1 MLQVP
6 LEPPQLPEFRHPPS
20 FPGGRRIRRTSTSPK
35 DVSSSAILSVP
46 QIPQPHSVLQTLPD
60 SPAAT
65 TIKSPLIQG
74 KNTATIL
81 KEEIGSAAS
90 VQNVAIPKSTE
101 WSPSVKRRAVAEK
114 TTTTHHHSEELAI
127 GIPSTPTREM
137 ELVVPPLDN
146 PFSNPGLPSDR
157 PRTSME
163 EKGPQD
169 PSADVSTVS
178 PPSTLLHK
186 QGFPKDVSEGDFD
199 QPLDWSKYQ
208 NTPEYVSTHPTCA
221 LNLVCYRTGAKGC
234 ELHQIQTILESRFE
248 DKEAFQLAIKE
259 NSSRDS
265 ASISKTLSPPLLS
278 LFSPSR
284 STQK

>member
-101 WSPSVKRRAVAEK
+101 WSRREDDDNAPPQRGTSDWDPKHANTRNGVSGTTFGQPILQSRVAIRQ
-114 TTTTHHHSEELAI
+114 TTYINGRER
-127 GIPSTPTREM
+127 TPR
-137 ELVVPPLDN
+137 PL
-146 PFSNPGLPSDR
+146 R
-157 PRTSME
+157 
-163 EKGPQD
+163 
-169 PSADVSTVS
+169 
-178 PPSTLLHK
+178 
-186 QGFPKDVSEGDFD
+186 
-199 QPLDWSKYQ
+199 
-208 NTPEYVSTHPTCA
+208 
-221 LNLVCYRTGAKGC
+221 
-234 ELHQIQTILESRFE
+234 
-248 DKEAFQLAIKE
+248 
-259 NSSRDS
+259 
-265 ASISKTLSPPLLS
+265 
-278 LFSPSR
+278 
-284 STQK
+284 